1 MTMNG
6 SLGNGHLAQPDNHS
20 ANSVL
25 KRILSLIWEFLL
37 VILQILESTFTAMTP
52 RKKKKQCR
60 VYMDGCFDM
69 MHYGHANALRQARA
83 LGDQLIVGLVSDAEI
98 IRNKGPPVMTYK
110 ERYAMVAAVKW
121 VDEIIPDVP
130 YEIDE
135 AFMNK
140 LFTEH
145 GIDYIIHGDDPCFLP
160 DGTDAYAAVR
170 AAGRFKQI
178 KRTEGVSS
186 TDIVGR
192 MLLCVRGNSVA
203 PKAAGSAELTRQFS
217 GNRDRKPATVISNFM
232 TTSHRIKQ
240 FSNDRILKL
249 AKQEGDFLLVGIH
262 SDETVRANR
271 GAHQPIM
278 SLHERTLSVLACR
291 YVDEVIIGA
300 PWQVTR
306 DMVTT
311 FNISVVVRG
320 SCAEHNPLC
329 PSDDDPYLVPRELG
343 IFKVLQS
350 PVDLVTSTIIRRIVD
365 NFHEMEKRQER
376 KTKSEIAYLQNKT
389 YVAEM

>member
-217 GNRDRKPATVISNFM
+217 GNRDRKPATVI
-232 TTSHRIKQ
+232 
-240 FSNDRILKL
+240 
-249 AKQEGDFLLVGIH
+249 
-262 SDETVRANR
+262 
-271 GAHQPIM
+271 
-278 SLHERTLSVLACR
+278 
-291 YVDEVIIGA
+291 IGA